1 MINLKTTFAGMELR
15 NPIVAASCGLTSTV
29 EGVMAL
35 ERAGVGAVVLKS
47 LFEESITREI
57 QHLSSMDDH
66 AEAADYLQG
75 YMRAQR
81 VDDYIRLVENCKAQC
96 SIPIIASICCHR
108 RGEWIA
114 YARAIER
121 AGADGLEL
129 NVMGVCAKR
138 EYKDGDYERMHC
150 EIVRELSNLINIPI
164 IIKLG
169 GNLTNPVALSEQL
182 KANGASAVVCF
193 NRPYQMNIDVE
204 TMRFVAGHIF
214 STQSRLSK
222 PLRWVG
228 LISAAVKG
236 INYALSGGVHEY
248 NDVIKALLAG
258 ATVVEVCSALYEQGD
273 SWVGKAI
280 ENLEDWMMRHG
291 YDSIDEF
298 RGRMNASNSEA
309 AEQLERMQ
317 FLKFFSTK

>member
-96 SIPIIASICCHR
+96 SIPVIASICCHR

-150 EIVRELSNLINIPI
+150 EIVRELSSLINIPI
-164 IIKLG
+164 IVKLG
-169 GNLTNPVALSEQL
+169 SNLTNPVALSEQL
-182 KANGASAVVCF
+182 KAYGASAVVCF

-204 TMRFVAGHIF
+204 NMRFVAGHIF
-214 STQSRLSK
+214 STQARLSK

-236 INYALSGGVHEY
+236 IHFALSGGVHEY

-273 SWVGKAI
+273 GWVGKAL
-280 ENLEDWMMRHG
+280 ENLEDWMTRHG
-291 YDSIDEF
+291 YESVDEF
-298 RGRMNASNSEA
+298 CGRMNASNSEA

-317 FLKFFSTK
+317 FLKYFSTK